1 MCFLYRYIYLSN
13 TLVIVNNAAI
23 NIEVHVSLQISGFC
37 FSDIYPGVELLV
49 VLFLVFW
56 GNPILFSTVT
66 APIYILTNSVWW
78 FPFFHILINICCV
91 LLDDSHSN

>member
-1 MCFLYRYIYLSN
+1 MKMCFLYRYIYLSN

-49 VLFLVFW
+49 VLFLVF
-56 GNPILFSTVT
+56 
-66 APIYILTNSVWW
+66 
-78 FPFFHILINICCV
+78 
-91 LLDDSHSN
+91 